1 MLHIV
6 RVSCARWRNGMPK
19 VAPLRLYGKRGCPSA
34 YAIRDFLQR
43 SDIPFEWIELRDNE
57 HARNELGLEN
67 VDDARL
73 PICIFDD
80 GTRMERP
87 TVRQITEKLGWFR
100 DPSRAEYDLA
110 IYGAGPAGL
119 SASVYG
125 ASEGLKTVLVER
137 FAVGGQA
144 STSPRIENYLGF
156 PEGISGAD
164 LAERAREQAS
174 RFGTEI
180 LIHRAGVRG
189 EFTPGKGVVDLDDGT
204 KIISR
209 VSVCATGV
217 EYRRLGLPNE
227 EKLFGAGV
235 YYGAGASEAQL
246 CGNEPVV
253 IVGAGNSSAQAS
265 LHLARYARKVTIVMR
280 GERLNDNVSEYLV
293 DRVTHT
299 PNIEIVPKSLVV
311 ALHGDDMLRAVTL
324 RNCETGEERMIETS
338 FLFLCLGGVPNTQW
352 AKEVG
357 IVRDEEGY
365 LVTGP
370 DLRKFDPMSESWKL
384 NREPYYL
391 ETSMPGVFAAGDVRH
406 GSIKRVASAVG
417 EGAMTIAFVHRYLA
431 SG

>member
-1 MLHIV
+1 MKTV
-6 RVSCARWRNGMPK
+6 PAV
-19 VAPLRLYGKRGCPSA
+19 RLYGKRGSPQA

-43 SDIPFEWIELRDNE
+43 SGVPFEWTELKSNE
-57 HARNELGLEN
+57 QARAELDLESL
-67 VDDARL
+67 DDSRL
-73 PICIFDD
+73 PICLFQD

-87 TVRQITEKLGWFR
+87 TVRQVTEKLGWFR
-100 DPSRAEYDLA
+100 HPSRSDYDLA
-110 IYGAGPAGL
+110 IYGGGPAGL

-137 FAVGGQA
+137 FTVGGQA
-144 STSPRIENYLGF
+144 GTSPKIENYLGF
-156 PEGISGAD
+156 PEGISGAE
-164 LAERAREQAS
+164 LAERAREQAAK
-174 RFGTEI
+174 FGAEI
-180 LIHRAGVRG
+180 LINRAGIRG
-189 EFTPGKGVVDLDDGT
+189 EFSACKGVVDLDDGSR
-204 KIISR
+204 IISR
-209 VSVCATGV
+209 VSICATGV

-227 EKLFGAGV
+227 ERLFGAGV

-246 CGNEPVV
+246 CGNEHVV
-253 IVGAGNSSAQAS
+253 VVGAGNSSAQAS
-265 LHLARYARKVTIVMR
+265 LHLARYARKVSIVML

-299 PNIEIVPKSLVV
+299 PNIDIVATSKVV

-324 RNCETGEERMIETS
+324 KDCKTGQEHIIETS
-338 FLFLCLGGVPNTQW
+338 FLFLCLGGIPNTIW

-370 DLRKFDPMSESWKL
+370 DLRKFDPLSKSWKL

-391 ETSMPGVFAAGDVRH
+391 ETSMPGMFAAGDVRH

-417 EGAMTIAFVHRYLA
+417 EGAMAIAFVHRYLA

>member
-1 MLHIV
+1 M
-6 RVSCARWRNGMPK
+6 
-19 VAPLRLYGKRGCPSA
+19 
-34 YAIRDFLQR
+34 
-43 SDIPFEWIELRDNE
+43 E
-57 HARNELGLEN
+57 H
-67 VDDARL
+67 
-73 PICIFDD
+73 
-80 GTRMERP
+80 P
-87 TVRQITEKLGWFR
+87 TVRQVTEKLGWFR
-100 DPSRAEYDLA
+100 NPSRSEYDLA
-110 IYGAGPAGL
+110 IYGGGPAGL

-137 FAVGGQA
+137 FTVGGQA
-144 STSPRIENYLGF
+144 GTSPKIENYLGF
-156 PEGISGAD
+156 PKGISGAD
-164 LAERAREQAS
+164 LAERAREQAAK
-174 RFGTEI
+174 FGTEI

-189 EFTPGKGVVDLDDGT
+189 EFSTGKGVVELDDGT
-204 KIISR
+204 RLISR

-227 EKLFGAGV
+227 DKLFGAGV

-246 CGNEPVV
+246 CGNEHVV
-253 IVGAGNSSAQAS
+253 MVGAGNSSAQAS
-265 LHLARYARKVTIVMR
+265 LHLSRYARKVSIVMR

-293 DRVTHT
+293 DRVMHAS
-299 PNIEIVPKSLVV
+299 NIEIVPKTVV
-311 ALHGDDMLRAVTL
+311 AALHGDVMLEAVTL
-324 RNCETGEERMIETS
+324 RNCDTGQERTIETS
-338 FLFLCLGGVPNTQW
+338 FLFLCLGGVPNTRW

-370 DLRKFDPMSESWKL
+370 DLRKFDPMCESWKL

-431 SG
+431 LG

>member
-1 MLHIV
+1 METLPAV
-6 RVSCARWRNGMPK
+6 
-19 VAPLRLYGKRGCPSA
+19 RLYGKRGSPQA

-43 SDIPFEWIELRDNE
+43 SDVPFEWVELANHE
-57 HARNELGLEN
+57 QARAELGLES
-67 VDDARL
+67 VDDSRL
-73 PICIFDD
+73 PVCIFPD

-87 TVRQITEKLGWFR
+87 TVRQVTEKLGWFR
-100 DPSRAEYDLA
+100 HPSRSEYDVA

-119 SASVYG
+119 SASVYA

-156 PEGISGAD
+156 PEGISGAE
-164 LAERAREQAS
+164 LAERAREQAMK
-174 RFGTEI
+174 FGVEI
-180 LIHRAGVRG
+180 LIQRAGVRG
-189 EFTPGKGVVDLDDGT
+189 EFTPSKGVVDLDDGT
-204 KIISR
+204 RLVSR
-209 VSVCATGV
+209 VSVCTTGV
-217 EYRRLGLPNE
+217 EYRRLGLPDE
-227 EKLFGAGV
+227 DRLFGAGV
-235 YYGAGASEAQL
+235 YYGAGASEAKL
-246 CGNEPVV
+246 CGNEHVV
-253 IVGAGNSSAQAS
+253 MVGAGNSSAQAS
-265 LHLARYARKVTIVMR
+265 LYIARYARKVTIVMR
-280 GERLNDNVSEYLV
+280 GERLNESVSEYLV
-293 DRVTHT
+293 DRVTLT
-299 PNIEIVPKSLVV
+299 PNIELMPKSKVV
-311 ALHGDDMLRAVTL
+311 ALHGDDMLRAVTV
-324 RNCETGEERMIETS
+324 RNCETGEERTIETS

-357 IVRDEEGY
+357 IIRDEQGY

-370 DLRKFDPMSESWKL
+370 DLRKFGPVIESWKL

>member
-1 MLHIV
+1 
-6 RVSCARWRNGMPK
+6 MPK

-246 CGNEPVV
+246 CGNEHVV

-265 LHLARYARKVTIVMR
+265 LYLAHYARKVSIVMR

-370 DLRKFDPMSESWKL
+370 DLRKFSTPGETWKL

-417 EGAMTIAFVHRYLA
+417 EGAMAIAFVHRYLA

>member
-1 MLHIV
+1 METLPAV
-6 RVSCARWRNGMPK
+6 
-19 VAPLRLYGKRGCPSA
+19 RLYGKRGSPQA

-43 SDIPFEWIELRDNE
+43 SDVPFEWVELANDE
-57 HARNELGLEN
+57 QARTELGLES
-67 VDDARL
+67 VDDSRL
-73 PICIFDD
+73 PVCVFPD

-87 TVRQITEKLGWFR
+87 TMRQVTEKLGWFR
-100 DPSRAEYDLA
+100 HPSRSEYDVA

-119 SASVYG
+119 SASVYA

-156 PEGISGAD
+156 PKGISGAE
-164 LAERAREQAS
+164 LAERAREQAAK
-174 RFGTEI
+174 FGAEI

-189 EFTPGKGVVDLDDGT
+189 EFTPSRGVVDLDDGT
-204 KIISR
+204 KLISR
-209 VSVCATGV
+209 VSVCTTGV
-217 EYRRLGLPNE
+217 EYRRLGLPGE
-227 EKLFGAGV
+227 DRLFGAGV

-246 CGNEPVV
+246 CSNEHVV
-253 IVGAGNSSAQAS
+253 LVGAGNSSAQAS
-265 LHLARYARKVTIVMR
+265 LHLSRYARKVTIVMR

-299 PNIEIVPKSLVV
+299 PNIEILPKSEVV
-311 ALHGDDMLRAVTL
+311 ALHGDDTLRAITI
-324 RNCETGEERMIETS
+324 RNCETGEERTIETS
-338 FLFLCLGGVPNTQW
+338 FLFLCLGGLPNTQW

-357 IVRDEEGY
+357 IVRDEQGY

-370 DLRKFDPMSESWKL
+370 DLRKYAPLMETWKL

-406 GSIKRVASAVG
+406 DSIRRVASAVG

>member
-1 MLHIV
+1 M
-6 RVSCARWRNGMPK
+6 
-19 VAPLRLYGKRGCPSA
+19 
-34 YAIRDFLQR
+34 
-43 SDIPFEWIELRDNE
+43 
-57 HARNELGLEN
+57 
-67 VDDARL
+67 
-73 PICIFDD
+73 
-80 GTRMERP
+80 
-87 TVRQITEKLGWFR
+87 RQVTEKLGWFR
-100 DPSRAEYDLA
+100 HPSRSEYDLA

-119 SASVYG
+119 SASVYA

-144 STSPRIENYLGF
+144 GTSPKIENYLGF

-164 LAERAREQAS
+164 LAERAREQAVK
-174 RFGTEI
+174 FGAEI

-189 EFTPGKGVVDLDDGT
+189 QFSTCRGVVDLDDGT
-204 KIISR
+204 RIVSR
-209 VSVCATGV
+209 VSICATGV
-217 EYRRLGLPNE
+217 EYRRSGLPDENR
-227 EKLFGAGV
+227 LFGAGV

-246 CGNEPVV
+246 CGNEHVV

-265 LHLARYARKVTIVMR
+265 LYLARYARKVSIVMR

-299 PNIEIVPKSLVV
+299 PNIEIVSKSKVV
-311 ALHGDDMLRAVTL
+311 ALHGDHMLRAVTL
-324 RNCETGEERMIETS
+324 RNCDSGGERTLETS
-338 FLFLCLGGVPNTQW
+338 FLFLCLGGVPNTLW
-352 AKEVG
+352 AKVVG

-365 LVTGP
+365 LVTGS
-370 DLRKFDPMSESWKL
+370 DLKKFGPETWKL

-417 EGAMTIAFVHRYLA
+417 EGAMAIAFVHRYLV

>member
-1 MLHIV
+1 MQTPPAV
-6 RVSCARWRNGMPK
+6 
-19 VAPLRLYGKRGCPSA
+19 RLYGKRGSPQA

-43 SDIPFEWIELRDNE
+43 SDVPFEWVELANNE
-57 HARNELGLEN
+57 QASAELGLES
-67 VDDARL
+67 VDDSRL
-73 PICIFDD
+73 PVCIFPD

-87 TVRQITEKLGWFR
+87 TVRQVTEKLGWFR
-100 DPSRAEYDLA
+100 HPSRSEYDVA

-119 SASVYG
+119 SASVYA

-164 LAERAREQAS
+164 LAERAREQAAK
-174 RFGTEI
+174 FGAEI
-180 LIHRAGVRG
+180 LIQRAGVRG
-189 EFTPGKGVVDLDDGT
+189 EFTPAKGVVDLDDGT
-204 KIISR
+204 KLVSR
-209 VSVCATGV
+209 VSVCTTGV
-217 EYRRLGLPNE
+217 EYRRLGLPDE
-227 EKLFGAGV
+227 DRLFGAGV
-235 YYGAGASEAQL
+235 YYGAGASEAKL
-246 CGNEPVV
+246 CGNEHVV
-253 IVGAGNSSAQAS
+253 MVGAGNSSAQAS
-265 LHLARYARKVTIVMR
+265 LHIAHYARKVTIVMR

-299 PNIEIVPKSLVV
+299 PNIEILPKSKVV
-311 ALHGDDMLRAVTL
+311 ALHGDDMLRAITI
-324 RNCETGEERMIETS
+324 RNCETGEERTIETG

-357 IVRDEEGY
+357 IVRDEQGY

-370 DLRKFDPMSESWKL
+370 DLRKFGPVTESWKL

>member
-1 MLHIV
+1 
-6 RVSCARWRNGMPK
+6 MPK

-57 HARNELGLEN
+57 HARNHLGVEN

-80 GTRMERP
+80 GTHMERP

-144 STSPRIENYLGF
+144 GTSPKIENYLGF

-164 LAERAREQAS
+164 LAERAREQAH

-189 EFTPGKGVVDLDDGT
+189 EFRTCKGVVDLDDGT

-246 CGNEPVV
+246 CGNEHVV
-253 IVGAGNSSAQAS
+253 IVGAGNSSSQAS
-265 LHLARYARKVTIVMR
+265 LYLAHYARKVSIVMQ

-299 PNIEIVPKSLVV
+299 PNIEIVPKSMVV
-311 ALHGDDMLRAVTL
+311 ALHGDDMLQAVTL

-357 IVRDEEGY
+357 IVRDEDGY

-370 DLRKFDPMSESWKL
+370 DLRKFGTPGEAWKL

-417 EGAMTIAFVHRYLA
+417 EGAMAIAFVHRYLA

>member
-1 MLHIV
+1 LEGLGTQQ
-6 RVSCARWRNGMPK
+6 A
-19 VAPLRLYGKRGCPSA
+19 APVRLYGKRGCPAA
-34 YAIRDFLQR
+34 YAIRDFLHR
-43 SDIPFEWIELRDNE
+43 SDIPFEWIELRDDE
-57 HARNELGLEN
+57 HARKELGVEN
-67 VDDARL
+67 VDDSRL
-73 PICIFDD
+73 PICIFGD
-80 GTRMERP
+80 GTRIERP
-87 TVRQITEKLGWFR
+87 SVRQITEKLGWFR
-100 DPSRAEYDLA
+100 NPSRSEYDLA

-189 EFTPGKGVVDLDDGT
+189 EFNTCKGVVDLDDGT

-227 EKLFGAGV
+227 ERLLGAGV

-246 CGNEPVV
+246 CGNEHVV
-253 IVGAGNSSAQAS
+253 VVGAGNSSAQAS
-265 LHLARYARKVTIVMR
+265 LYLAHYAHKVSIVMR

-299 PNIEIVPKSLVV
+299 PNIEIVPKSMVV

-370 DLRKFDPMSESWKL
+370 DLRKFGLPTETWKL

-417 EGAMTIAFVHRYLA
+417 EGAMVIAFVHRYLA

>member
-1 MLHIV
+1 MNL
-6 RVSCARWRNGMPK
+6 
-19 VAPLRLYGKRGCPSA
+19 APAVRLYGKRGSPQA

-43 SDIPFEWIELRDNE
+43 SDVPFEWIGLENQE
-57 HARNELGLEN
+57 PAPAELGLES
-67 VDDARL
+67 VDDSRL
-73 PICIFDD
+73 PVCIFSD

-87 TVRQITEKLGWFR
+87 TVRQVTEKLGWFLH
-100 DPSRAEYDLA
+100 PSREEYDVA

-119 SASVYG
+119 SASVYA

-144 STSPRIENYLGF
+144 GTSPRIENYLGF
-156 PEGISGAD
+156 PEGISGAE
-164 LAERAREQAS
+164 LAERAREQAMK
-174 RFGTEI
+174 FGAEI
-180 LIHRAGVRG
+180 LIQRAGVRG
-189 EFTPGKGVVDLDDGT
+189 EFTPSKGVVDLDDGT
-204 KIISR
+204 RLVSR
-209 VSVCATGV
+209 VSVCTTGV
-217 EYRRLGLPNE
+217 EYRRLGLPDE
-227 EKLFGAGV
+227 DRLFGAGI
-235 YYGAGASEAQL
+235 YYGAGASEAKL
-246 CGNEPVV
+246 CGNEHVV
-253 IVGAGNSSAQAS
+253 MVGAGNSSAQAS
-265 LHLARYARKVTIVMR
+265 LHIAHYARKVTIVMR

-293 DRVTHT
+293 DRVTRT
-299 PNIEIVPKSLVV
+299 PNIELMPKSKVV
-311 ALHGDDMLRAVTL
+311 ALHGDDILRAVTI
-324 RNCETGEERMIETS
+324 RSCETGEERTIETS

-357 IVRDEEGY
+357 IIRDEQGY

-370 DLRKFDPMSESWKL
+370 DLRKFGPVIESWKL

>member
-1 MLHIV
+1 
-6 RVSCARWRNGMPK
+6 MPK

-100 DPSRAEYDLA
+100 HPSRAEYDLA

-204 KIISR
+204 KS
-209 VSVCATGV
+209 SLAFQSAPQALSTGV
-217 EYRRLGLPNE
+217 LAYQTRKSCSAPASIMGL
-227 EKLFGAGV
+227 
-235 YYGAGASEAQL
+235 
-246 CGNEPVV
+246 
-253 IVGAGNSSAQAS
+253 AQARPNFVAMNTS
-265 LHLARYARKVTIVMR
+265 SSWVQAILPHKPRCTLPATLARS
-280 GERLNDNVSEYLV
+280 VS
-293 DRVTHT
+293 
-299 PNIEIVPKSLVV
+299 S
-311 ALHGDDMLRAVTL
+311 
-324 RNCETGEERMIETS
+324 
-338 FLFLCLGGVPNTQW
+338 
-352 AKEVG
+352 
-357 IVRDEEGY
+357 
-365 LVTGP
+365 
-370 DLRKFDPMSESWKL
+370 
-384 NREPYYL
+384 
-391 ETSMPGVFAAGDVRH
+391 
-406 GSIKRVASAVG
+406 
-417 EGAMTIAFVHRYLA
+417 
-431 SG
+431 

>member
-1 MLHIV
+1 MKL
-6 RVSCARWRNGMPK
+6 
-19 VAPLRLYGKRGCPSA
+19 APAVRLYGKRGSPQA

-43 SDIPFEWIELRDNE
+43 SDVPFEWIELGSHEQARD
-57 HARNELGLEN
+57 ELGLDS
-67 VDDARL
+67 VDDSRL
-73 PICIFDD
+73 PICIFPD

-87 TVRQITEKLGWFR
+87 TVRQVTEKLGWFR
-100 DPSRAEYDLA
+100 HPSRSEYDVA

-119 SASVYG
+119 SASVYA
-125 ASEGLKTVLVER
+125 ASEGLRTVLVER
-137 FAVGGQA
+137 FVVGGQA
-144 STSPRIENYLGF
+144 SSSPRIENYLGF
-156 PEGISGAD
+156 PDGISGAE
-164 LAERAREQAS
+164 LAERAREQAAK
-174 RFGTEI
+174 FGVEI
-180 LIHRAGVRG
+180 LIDRAGVRG
-189 EFTPGKGVVDLDDGT
+189 EFSICKGVVELNDGT
-204 KIISR
+204 TIVSR

-217 EYRRLGLPNE
+217 EYRRLGLPGE
-227 EKLFGAGV
+227 DRLFGAGV

-246 CGNEPVV
+246 CGNEHVV
-253 IVGAGNSSAQAS
+253 MVGAGNSSAQAS
-265 LHLARYARKVTIVMR
+265 LHLSRYARKVTIVMR

-299 PNIEIVPKSLVV
+299 PNIEILPKSKVV
-311 ALHGDDMLRAVTL
+311 ALHGDDMLRAITI
-324 RNCETGEERMIETS
+324 RNCETGEERTIETS

-357 IVRDEEGY
+357 IVRDEQGY

-370 DLRKFDPMSESWKL
+370 DLRKFAPLIETWKL

>member
-1 MLHIV
+1 MQQAAPV
-6 RVSCARWRNGMPK
+6 RLFGE
-19 VAPLRLYGKRGCPSA
+19 RGCPAA
-34 YAIRDFLQR
+34 YAIRDFLHR
-43 SDIPFEWIELRDNE
+43 SDIPFEWIELRDDE
-57 HARNELGLEN
+57 HARKELGIEN
-67 VDDARL
+67 VDDSRL
-73 PICIFDD
+73 PICIFGD
-80 GTRMERP
+80 GTRIERP
-87 TVRQITEKLGWFR
+87 SVRQITEKLGWFR
-100 DPSRAEYDLA
+100 NPSRSEYDLA

-125 ASEGLKTVLVER
+125 TSEGLKTVLVER

-189 EFTPGKGVVDLDDGT
+189 EFNPCKGVVDLDDGT

-227 EKLFGAGV
+227 ERLFGAGV

-246 CGNEPVV
+246 CGKEHVV

-265 LHLARYARKVTIVMR
+265 LYLARYAHKVSIVMR

-299 PNIEIVPKSLVV
+299 PNIEIVPKSMVV

-324 RNCETGEERMIETS
+324 RNCETGDERMIETS

-370 DLRKFDPMSESWKL
+370 DLRKFGRPTETWKL

-417 EGAMTIAFVHRYLA
+417 EGAMVIAFVHRYLA

>member
-1 MLHIV
+1 MEL
-6 RVSCARWRNGMPK
+6 
-19 VAPLRLYGKRGCPSA
+19 APAVRLYGKRGSPQA

-43 SDIPFEWIELRDNE
+43 SDIPFEWIELGSHEQARD
-57 HARNELGLEN
+57 ELGLDS
-67 VDDARL
+67 VDDSRL
-73 PICIFDD
+73 PICIFPD

-87 TVRQITEKLGWFR
+87 TVRQVTEKLGWFR
-100 DPSRAEYDLA
+100 HPSRSEYDVA

-119 SASVYG
+119 SASVYA

-156 PEGISGAD
+156 PEGISGAE
-164 LAERAREQAS
+164 LAERAREQAMK
-174 RFGTEI
+174 FGVEI
-180 LIHRAGVRG
+180 LIQRAGVRG
-189 EFTPGKGVVDLDDGT
+189 EFTPSKGVVDLDDGT
-204 KIISR
+204 RLISR
-209 VSVCATGV
+209 VSVCTTGV
-217 EYRRLGLPNE
+217 EYRRLGLPDE
-227 EKLFGAGV
+227 DRLFGAGV
-235 YYGAGASEAQL
+235 YYGAGASEAKL
-246 CGNEPVV
+246 CGNEHVV
-253 IVGAGNSSAQAS
+253 MVGAGNSSAQAS
-265 LHLARYARKVTIVMR
+265 LHIARYARKVTIVMR
-280 GERLNDNVSEYLV
+280 GERLNENVSEYLV
-293 DRVTHT
+293 DRVTLT
-299 PNIEIVPKSLVV
+299 PNIELMPKSKVV
-311 ALHGDDMLRAVTL
+311 ALHGDDMLRAVTV
-324 RNCETGEERMIETS
+324 RNCETGEEQTIETS

-357 IVRDEEGY
+357 IIRDEQGY

-370 DLRKFDPMSESWKL
+370 DLRKFGPVIESWKL

>member
-1 MLHIV
+1 
-6 RVSCARWRNGMPK
+6 MPK

-189 EFTPGKGVVDLDDGT
+189 EFTPCKGVVDLDDGT

-246 CGNEPVV
+246 CGNEHVV

-265 LHLARYARKVTIVMR
+265 LYLAHYARKVSIVMR

-370 DLRKFDPMSESWKL
+370 DLRKFSTPGETWKL

-417 EGAMTIAFVHRYLA
+417 EGAMAIAFVHRYLA